1 MKRLVLI
8 VAALAMLVSLSACAG
23 SGSGARLTHQEYER
37 EMQAIARD
45 MQARTLGMQRLAS
58 APSYDTFTQLLRE
71 LGDLVGEAGDRLD
84 SINPPE
90 EIEGAHG
97 TLADRL
103 DEVADILDEAADE
116 AEDGDFFAAM
126 AVLERAPDFLD
137 ADVRDAIRDIRTAG
151 FYIGDESDWG

>member
-1 MKRLVLI
+1 VKKLLLT
-8 VAALAMLVSLSACAG
+8 VAALAALLSLSACA
-23 SGSGARLTHQEYER
+23 GSGARLTHQEYER

-45 MQARTLGMQRLAS
+45 MQARVGGMERLAS

-71 LGDLVGEAGDRLD
+71 LGDLVGEGADRLD

-90 EIEGAHG
+90 EIEGAHE

>member
-1 MKRLVLI
+1 MPTSYRCAHGSRRPREE
-8 VAALAMLVSLSACAG
+8 AASHSRRA
-23 SGSGARLTHQEYER
+23 SGAPLAERL
-37 EMQAIARD
+37 
-45 MQARTLGMQRLAS
+45 
-58 APSYDTFTQLLRE
+58 
-71 LGDLVGEAGDRLD
+71 RLD

-90 EIEGAHG
+90 EIEGAHE

>member
-1 MKRLVLI
+1 MKKLLLTL
-8 VAALAMLVSLSACAG
+8 AALAALFSLSACAG
-23 SGSGARLTHQEYER
+23 NGARLTHQEYER

-45 MQARTLGMQRLAS
+45 MQARALGMERLAS

-71 LGDLVGEAGDRLD
+71 LGDLVGEGADRLD

-137 ADVRDAIRDIRTAG
+137 ADVRGAIRDIRTAG